1 MLCATNRGGSFLA
14 ILNVSG
20 LKKSYG
26 DFQAVKGV
34 DFNVQP
40 GEIYGLLGPNGA
52 GKTTTISML
61 CGLLKPDEGSIKVLG
76 NEFWDNPRKAQANIG
91 VVPQDLALYEELSA
105 EENLIFWG
113 KIAGLS
119 GKAAR
124 IRSDELLQQLTLF
137 DRRKEKVSNYSGGMK
152 RRVNIGCALM
162 HGPKLIMMDE
172 PTVGIDIQAR
182 NNILEFIKS
191 LASDGSAVLYTT
203 HYLEEAEFLCD
214 RLGIVDK
221 GQILAEGTLQELQ
234 NRLSGR
240 HIFMLEGDFSEFDPA
255 SLRDFEVLNQDGRM
269 LMVSCDKAREPSQ
282 CLQDLLALP
291 AQVDNVTFKRPT
303 LNDVFIQLTGHELR
317 E

>member
-1 MLCATNRGGSFLA
+1 LA

-26 DFQAVKGV
+26 DFHAVKGV

-61 CGLLKPDEGSIKVLG
+61 CGLLKPDEGSIKILG
-76 NEFWDNPRKAQANIG
+76 EDFWSNPRKAQKNLG
-91 VVPQDLALYEELSA
+91 VVPQELALYEDLSA

-119 GKAAR
+119 GKAAKV
-124 IRSDELLQQLTLF
+124 RSDELLEKLTLF
-137 DRRKEKVSNYSGGMK
+137 DRRKEKVRNYSGGMK
-152 RRVNIGCALM
+152 RRVNIGSALM

-172 PTVGIDIQAR
+172 PTVGIDPQAR
-182 NNILEFIKS
+182 NNILDFIKT
-191 LASDGSAVLYTT
+191 LASDGSGVLYTT

-221 GQILAEGTLQELQ
+221 GLILAEGTLSELQ
-234 NRLSGR
+234 GRLSGR
-240 HIFMLEGDFSEFDPA
+240 HIFLLEGNFEGFDTSTIKEF
-255 SLRDFEVLNQDGRM
+255 EILNQDDKQ
-269 LMVSCDKAREPSQ
+269 LMVSSDTSREPSD

-291 AQVDNVTFKRPT
+291 LKIENVTFKRPT

>member
-1 MLCATNRGGSFLA
+1 MA

-61 CGLLKPDEGSIKVLG
+61 CGLLKPDEGSITVLG
-76 NEFWDNPRKAQANIG
+76 EDFWSNPRKAQQNIG
-91 VVPQDLALYEELSA
+91 VVPQELALYQELTA

-119 GKAAR
+119 SKAAK
-124 IRSDELLQQLTLF
+124 IRSDELLQKLTLF

-172 PTVGIDIQAR
+172 PTVGIDPQAR
-182 NNILEFIKS
+182 NNILEFIKT
-191 LASDGSAVLYTT
+191 LASDGSGVLYTT

-221 GQILAEGTLQELQ
+221 GQILAEGTLSELQ

-240 HIFMLEGDFSEFDPA
+240 HIFLLEGAFQEFDAA
-255 SLRDFEVLNQDGRM
+255 SLGDFEVLNNDGRQ
-269 LMVSCDKAREPSQ
+269 LMVSCDKTREPSE
-282 CLQDLLALP
+282 CLQNLLALP
-291 AQVDNVTFKRPT
+291 IHVENVTFKRPT
-303 LNDVFIQLTGHELR
+303 LNDVFIQITGHELR